1 MIRIIK
7 EGNYKRITCETCGAI
22 LAYNQTE
29 DVTSRMGVLS
39 NGVSCITSY
48 IECPLC
54 GHKICC
60 GTTEYNGSIGIKESD
75 IKTGTLSIRKEKHY
89 VSEKV

>member
-29 DVTSRMGVLS
+29 DVLS

-60 GTTEYNGSIGIKESD
+60 GTTEYNGSISIKESD
-75 IKTGTLSIRKEKHY
+75 IKSGAVSI
-89 VSEKV
+89 

>member
-29 DVTSRMGVLS
+29 DVTSRMEVLS

-60 GTTEYNGSIGIKESD
+60 GTTEYNEYNGSIGIKESD
-75 IKTGTLSIRKEKHY
+75 IKTGTLPI
-89 VSEKV
+89 

>member
-60 GTTEYNGSIGIKESD
+60 GTTEYNGSISIKASD
-75 IKTGTLSIRKEKHY
+75 IKTGTLSISKEKYY

>member
-60 GTTEYNGSIGIKESD
+60 GTTEYNGSVAIKESD
-75 IKTGTLSIRKEKHY
+75 IKLNMLSI
-89 VSEKV
+89 

>member
-29 DVTSRMGVLS
+29 DVTARMGVLS

-60 GTTEYNGSIGIKESD
+60 GTTEYNGSVAIKDSGIKLN
-75 IKTGTLSIRKEKHY
+75 KLSI
-89 VSEKV
+89 

>member
-29 DVTSRMGVLS
+29 DVLS

-60 GTTEYNGSIGIKESD
+60 GTTEYNGSVAIKASD
-75 IKTGTLSIRKEKHY
+75 IKTGTLSI
-89 VSEKV
+89 